1 MFRKQSLYKT
11 FAANFKLLKDYF
23 TVKTLNLMMR
33 NKEKELVQ
41 SEKPIFFCEDFLK
54 FIVRVM
60 TGTELETCMI
70 KIGMGSGQG
79 SFKFCLTL
87 LDAFETL
94 WISKFVL

>member
-1 MFRKQSLYKT
+1 MESSLYET
-11 FAANFKLLKDYF
+11 LVANFHLLKDYF
-23 TVKTLNLMMR
+23 TVKTLKLTMWD
-33 NKEKELVQ
+33 KEKELVQ

-87 LDAFETL
+87 LDAFET
-94 WISKFVL
+94 